1 MVHNKRGISPIISTV
16 LLIAFTITLFLL
28 VSSWIRGNLID
39 ESLSSTEEKL
49 AGQLDCLSTT
59 VELKSACVDNIAN
72 AANVQLNVD
81 NTGDTSITGLT
92 IRVLNA
98 DDLSSVEFTA
108 PSPVP
113 PLGRVLS
120 KSDGNQVLSEAI
132 ANPTRIEVY
141 PKISSGLCKDNV
153 DFVTNILVC

>member
-1 MVHNKRGISPIISTV
+1 MFNDKRGISPIISTV

-59 VELKSACVDNIAN
+59 VELKSACVDNIAS

-81 NTGDTSITGLT
+81 NVGDTSVTGLT

-98 DDLSSVEFTA
+98 DDVGSVEFTA
-108 PSPVP
+108 SSPVP

-120 KSDGNQVLSEAI
+120 KSNGNQVLSAAV

-141 PKISSGLCKDNV
+141 PRISSGVCKDNV
-153 DFVTNILVC
+153 DFVTNILAC

>member
-1 MVHNKRGISPIISTV
+1 MANNKRGISPIISTV

-28 VSSWIRGNLID
+28 VSSWIRVNLID

-49 AGQLDCLSTT
+49 AGQLDCLSTAI
-59 VELKSACVDNIAN
+59 ELKSACVDNIVN

-98 DDLSSVEFTA
+98 NDVSSVEFTA
-108 PSPVP
+108 SSPVP

-120 KSDGNQVLSEAI
+120 KSDGNQALSEPI
-132 ANPTRIEVY
+132 TSPIRIEVY
-141 PKISSGLCKDNV
+141 PKISSGICKDNLG
-153 DFVTNILVC
+153 FTTNIQAC